1 MVFVIAKVGFSGS
14 LIFYDSMLV
23 DVTTDERM
31 DEVSSHG
38 YAWGYIGSCIPFVGS
53 LILVLMSDRIGISAA
68 MAMMLAFGITAI
80 WWVAVT
86 IPLLLNYKQ
95 NYYAETKVSVKET
108 VVRLGNIFPS

>member
-1 MVFVIAKVGFSGS
+1 MQPWNSENLAGISGGICHCKVGFSGS

-95 NYYAETKVSVKET
+95 NYYAETKC
-108 VVRLGNIFPS
+108 P